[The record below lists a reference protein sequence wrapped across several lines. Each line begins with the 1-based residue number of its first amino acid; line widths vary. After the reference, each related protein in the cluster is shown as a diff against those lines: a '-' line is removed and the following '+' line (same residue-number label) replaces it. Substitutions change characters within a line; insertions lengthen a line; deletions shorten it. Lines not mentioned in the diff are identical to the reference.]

1 MSRSFSL
8 AATGD
13 SLITMHVA
21 QSQAPEFLAL
31 VDLLRGADVAFTNLE
46 VTLHE
51 FRGTPQ
57 ASSMGV
63 YATGHPRLI
72 DDLKAM
78 GFNLYS
84 LANNHM
90 MDWGDGG
97 LSATMETL
105 DRAGVVYAGAGQHLQ
120 AARSPRYLDLAAGRL
135 ALIATT
141 STFPPHAPAGEQR
154 PDCQGRPGVS
164 PLRYSETC
172 TVDPAAFE
180 QIVKANHDLGLQRRR
195 EFLIQ
200 LGVEHPDPPG
210 TATAFGRRF
219 RAGTPSRVETQP
231 HSGDVAGILT
241 WVRDARRQADWVVVS
256 VHAHELLSTVGYDVP
271 ADFIPTFCRAAVDA
285 GADLII
291 GHGPHRLRGVEIYRG
306 KPILYSLGNFIYQPE
321 MVRLH
326 PADYYEA
333 LRVPA
338 TGTPA
343 DTLDARGPLDPV
355 LWDSVVA
362 TCRFD
367 ESSVA
372 DLRLY
377 PLTLGHERP
386 RSQRGTPGLA
396 EARAGRAIIERV
408 ANLSPTVHIAWHE
421 DGYGRVG

>member
-1 MSRSFSL
+1 MSRSFTL

-21 QSQAPEFLAL
+21 QSQAPGFQAL
-31 VDLLRGADVAFTNLE
+31 VDLIRGSDAAFTNLE

-57 ASSMGV
+57 ASSLGTYV
-63 YATGHPRLI
+63 TGHPRLI
-72 DDLKAM
+72 EDLKAM
-78 GFNLYS
+78 GLNLYS

-97 LSATMETL
+97 LFATMETL

-135 ALIATT
+135 ALMAMT

-164 PLRYSETC
+164 PLRYSTTF

-180 QIVKANHDLGLQRRR
+180 HIVQADRDLGLQRRR

-200 LGVEHPDPPG
+200 LGVEHRDPPG
-210 TATAFGRRF
+210 IATAFDRKF
-219 RAGTPSRVETQP
+219 RAGTPSRAETQP
-231 HSGDVAGILT
+231 HPGDLAGILT
-241 WVRDARRQADWVVVS
+241 WIRDARRQADWVVVS
-256 VHAHELLSTVGYDVP
+256 LHAHELLSTVGYDVP
-271 ADFIPTFCRAAVDA
+271 AEFVPTFCRAAVDA
-285 GADLII
+285 GADLVI

-306 KPILYSLGNFIYQPE
+306 KPILYSLGNFIFQPDT
-321 MVRLH
+321 VRLH

-338 TGTPA
+338 TATPA
-343 DTLDARGPLDPV
+343 DTLDAISALDPV
-355 LWDSVVA
+355 LWESVVA

-367 ESSVA
+367 DASIG

-377 PLTLGHERP
+377 PLTLGYERP
-386 RSQRGTPGLA
+386 RSQRGTPVLA
-396 EARAGRAIIERV
+396 QAHAGRAIIERI
-408 ANLSPTVHIAWHE
+408 AALSPTVRIAWHK
-421 DGYGRVG
+421 DGYGRVT